1 MADSTFYQQEL
12 ASGKTRE
19 ATMNAAVKNHKT
31 SLAKRVLIVMPD
43 ESIIAAGRELRA
55 EVGIEIVTCDRTAQ
69 AIDILKRQT
78 IDLIAPEAF
87 MVNDNLFSFI
97 GQVRSLPGH
106 LHTPIWVIARNPGPR
121 ALQLAS
127 DVKKAVML
135 LGADY
140 FTIAH
145 TQDVPTLIAEC
156 ARLLNHKGEPYAEKR
171 I

>member
-1 MADSTFYQQEL
+1 
-12 ASGKTRE
+12 
-19 ATMNAAVKNHKT
+19 MNAAVKNHKT

-43 ESIIAAGRELRA
+43 ESIRAVGRDLCSEA
-55 EVGIEIVTCDRTAQ
+55 GIETVICDSTAQ
-69 AIDILKRQT
+69 AVQILQHQA

-127 DVKKAVML
+127 DVQRAVML